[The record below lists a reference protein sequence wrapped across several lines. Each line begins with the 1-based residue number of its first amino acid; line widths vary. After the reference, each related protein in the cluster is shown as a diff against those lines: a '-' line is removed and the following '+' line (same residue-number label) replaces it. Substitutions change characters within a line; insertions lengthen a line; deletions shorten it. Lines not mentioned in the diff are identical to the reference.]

1 MQKNDYELDEK
12 NKNVILTDLGI
23 DKIEKLAIQRKILKN
38 NNFYDPANLDL
49 VHHINQ
55 ALKANLLYNRDTD
68 YIIRSGKVQIID
80 EFTGRVLDVEE
91 DFLMDCIKQ

>member
-1 MQKNDYELDEK
+1 MKTKLLFIKHANEFIKYLQKNDFELDEK

-23 DKIEKLAIQRKILKN
+23 DKIEKLAIQKNMLKN

-55 ALKANLLYNRDTD
+55 ALKANLLFNKGY
-68 YIIRSGKVQIID
+68 
-80 EFTGRVLDVEE
+80 
-91 DFLMDCIKQ
+91 